1 MARGQRGGG
10 AKKRDNRNL
19 IKIAKTAGNV
29 AKHIPGVRLI
39 GDAVKA
45 GKKVHKQIT
54 KKDESKKT
62 RRGPKLS
69 AYEQK
74 QAERKAAMQDRARA
88 RHKAWKEER
97 ARKKEARKNR
107 K

>member
-19 IKIAKTAGNV
+19 IKIAKKARNV

-39 GDAVKA
+39 GDAVSA
-45 GKKVHKQIT
+45 GKKVHKKLT
-54 KKDESKKT
+54 KNDESEKK

-69 AYEQK
+69 PYEQK
-74 QAERKAAMQDRARA
+74 QAERKAAMQDRARK
-88 RHKAWKEER
+88 RHEAWKKER
-97 ARKKEARKNR
+97 AKKKEARKNR
-107 K
+107 